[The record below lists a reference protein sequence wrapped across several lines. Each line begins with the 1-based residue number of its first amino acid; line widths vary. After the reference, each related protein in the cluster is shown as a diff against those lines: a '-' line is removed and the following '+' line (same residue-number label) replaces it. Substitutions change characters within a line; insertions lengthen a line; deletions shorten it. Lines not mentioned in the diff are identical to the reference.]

1 MWATM
6 RPRAEPRA
14 RLHDEVGR
22 DEATEAGA
30 QQQREVIERLVVG
43 EPRREE
49 ERAAALAVGE
59 VPAERDR
66 GFGELRAPG
75 IARQATRASC
85 GGAAHGASAT
95 ILQQSRCIS
104 CSVGAKLTSAAFVC
118 STERPSSTK
127 FSSSCSSVGPSIAM
141 SVAVNQSMHDSSARV
156 RSSFWVRTESAAA
169 AATAAASVGAT
180 TPSTSVGPPAS
191 QRSICSDIARS
202 APSSAALG
210 APSTNAATTSQPSSA
225 QSWPHDVRYSRTRSA
240 SSTAVGCSTARRDDD
255 ACCATHTSS
264 QYAATTGAAPAASGD
279 AAAVPAVHKIRP
291 CRAGAKTGAGVVVAC
306 VGVVQLA
313 GRSERIIGIPAGGS
327 RPKRVR

>member
-1 MWATM
+1 M

-22 DEATEAGA
+22 DEAAEAGA

-49 ERAAALAVGE
+49 ERAAALAVGQ

-169 AATAAASVGAT
+169 AAT
-180 TPSTSVGPPAS
+180 PSLSL
-191 QRSICSDIARS
+191 IHI
-202 APSSAALG
+202 
-210 APSTNAATTSQPSSA
+210 
-225 QSWPHDVRYSRTRSA
+225 
-240 SSTAVGCSTARRDDD
+240 
-255 ACCATHTSS
+255 
-264 QYAATTGAAPAASGD
+264 
-279 AAAVPAVHKIRP
+279 
-291 CRAGAKTGAGVVVAC
+291 
-306 VGVVQLA
+306 
-313 GRSERIIGIPAGGS
+313 
-327 RPKRVR
+327 